1 MNSLEEKNEE
11 RGIMGFVG
19 RVSRYFREK
28 KWLRRVL
35 TILVIIIPLLF
46 LVRNLLMNW
55 QEMLAANI
63 QFDVWRMAFS
73 LLGLFL
79 AFALFPLGT
88 QLCLRILGTRISYL
102 QAYYGYH
109 ASQLGKYLPGRVW
122 IIPGRAVTLNRF
134 KVDPVLAGVGTI
146 LEMIFLISTGI
157 IVFIPFL
164 FLTAQ
169 SELQPF
175 AIYGLLASFVGL
187 VVLFIP
193 GVLNWGLSI
202 LLKALKRQ
210 VIHLDYRWYQMLVL
224 ILVYLFFWLA
234 AGSGLYYLINSFYPL
249 AVSSFLPVIGVMG
262 FSWVLGTLSFITP
275 AGMGVREGAMSLLLS
290 SLIPSPF
297 PALIAIAARFWWSL
311 ADFGSIGLAFLLSAF
326 SINKEKL

>member
-1 MNSLEEKNEE
+1 MEEKTEE
-11 RGIMGFVG
+11 RGILVFIA

-28 KWLRRVL
+28 PWLRRGL
-35 TILVIIIPLLF
+35 MGLVIVVPMMF
-46 LVRNLLMNW
+46 LVRNLITNW
-55 QEMLAANI
+55 QEMLAAQI
-63 QFDVWRMAFS
+63 HFDAWRMVFS

-88 QLCLRILGTRISYL
+88 QLCLRILGTPISYL
-102 QAYYGYH
+102 EAYYGYH

-122 IIPGRAVTLNRF
+122 IIPGRAVTLSRF
-134 KVDPVLAGVGTI
+134 QVDPVLAGVGTI
-146 LEMIFLISTGI
+146 MEMIFLISAGI

-164 FLTAQ
+164 FFTSQ
-169 SELQPF
+169 SQVQQL
-175 AIYGLLASFVGL
+175 AIFGLVMSIAGL

-193 GVLNWGLSI
+193 GVLNWALSI
-202 LLKALKRQ
+202 LLKALKRP
-210 VIHLDYRWYQMLVL
+210 VIHLDYRWHQMLVL
-224 ILVYLFFWLA
+224 ILVYLIFWLA
-234 AGSGLYYLINSFYPL
+234 AGSGLYYLINSFYVL
-249 AVSSFLPVIGVMG
+249 DLCAFLPVIGVMG

-290 SLIPSPF
+290 SLLPAPF

-326 SINKEKL
+326 VMPPQKK